1 MGNEKV
7 AKQTIVV
14 KLGTSVLTAGQASLN
29 TAQMVELV
37 RQCAQLKQA
46 GHQVV
51 VVTSGA
57 VAAGRAALGK
67 PCGHS
72 LVEKQ
77 MLAAIGQGQLIHLWQ
92 NLFALYGITVA
103 QMLLTRADVEDR
115 SRYLTARDTLTQLL
129 AFDVVPIINENDAV
143 ATAEIKVGD
152 NDNLSAMVAILA
164 NADKLLLLTDQ
175 AGLFTADPRSNPDA
189 ALINEVHCITD
200 ELKSLAGGSGTAL
213 GTGGMATKL
222 QAADIA
228 TRAGVEVLI
237 ARGST
242 PNIIAEALSGKAPS
256 TTFVCF
262 KAPVDGRKRWLL
274 AGPKSS
280 GRITCDEGAVTAL
293 CDKGAS
299 LLAKGI
305 VALSG
310 EFAVGDLVSLCDVN
324 GREFAKG
331 LCRFNHQ
338 ELEQLK
344 GVHSREFAALLGY
357 IPSNVV
363 LHRDDMVLL
372 GNEAADKPYKTQ
384 KIS

>member
-1 MGNEKV
+1 VEGKS
-7 AKQTIVV
+7 QTIVI

-37 RQCAQLKQA
+37 RQCAQLKKQ

-51 VVTSGA
+51 IVSSGA
-57 VAAGRAALGK
+57 VAAGRAALNR
-67 PCGHS
+67 PCGNS

-103 QMLLTRADVEDR
+103 QMLLTRADVEER

-129 AFDVVPIINENDAV
+129 AFEVIPIINENDAV

-164 NADKLLLLTDQ
+164 NADKLMLLTDQ
-175 AGLFTADPRSNPDA
+175 AGLFTADPRNNPDA
-189 ALINEVHCITD
+189 AFIHEVHHITD
-200 ELKSLAGGSGTAL
+200 ELKSLAGGSGTSL

-222 QAADIA
+222 QAAEIA

-237 ARGST
+237 ARGSA
-242 PNIIAEALSGKAPS
+242 PNIITDALAGNAPS

-262 KAPVDGRKRWLL
+262 KAPIDGRKKWLL

-280 GRITCDEGAVTAL
+280 GKIICDDGAVHAL
-293 CDKGAS
+293 KDKGAS

-305 VALSG
+305 TRVEG
-310 EFAVGDLVSLCDVN
+310 EFSIGELVSLCDEKGTV
-324 GREFAKG
+324 FAKG
-331 LCRFNHQ
+331 LSRFNHE
-338 ELEQLK
+338 ELALIK
-344 GVHSREFAALLGY
+344 GAHSSELQSLLGY

-363 LHRDDMVLL
+363 LHRDDLVVLQ
-372 GNEAADKPYKTQ
+372 GEHAEIAYKTQ
-384 KIS
+384 KFN